1 MRTVSF
7 SSPAVRKTLSD
18 HFICARINTTGDP
31 TAGASYSHAPSD
43 PPGPC
48 LRGNGQQNIQLI
60 FLTPHGEMLHA
71 LAGYVGPD
79 ELADE
84 LKFALATY
92 QALSSQRDDGEQL
105 VREAHARHLSMLGY
119 SEDEIHCNGND
130 PLGGML
136 SSIAM
141 AIAEENTNPDKM
153 LGGFKRRQT
162 LHDHR
167 FAMRNALLPW
177 RQFEPEM
184 LVGKGQSFFGSTS
197 SGAPGDRRIG
207 E

>member
-7 SSPAVRKTLSD
+7 SSPAVRKTLND
-18 HFICARINTTGDP
+18 HFLCARIDTTGDP

-60 FLTPHGEMLHA
+60 FLTPHGELFHA

-92 QALSSQRDDGEQL
+92 QSLSGQRDDGEQL
-105 VREAHARHLSMLGY
+105 VREAHARHLSRLGY
-119 SEDEIHCNGND
+119 SEDEIHRNGED

-136 SSIAM
+136 SGIAM
-141 AIAEENTNPDKM
+141 AIAEGNTTPGKM
-153 LGGFKRRQT
+153 LGGFKRGQA

-167 FAMRNALLPW
+167 FAMRHALLPW
-177 RQFEPEM
+177 KQFKPEM

-197 SGAPGDRRIG
+197 SGLNG